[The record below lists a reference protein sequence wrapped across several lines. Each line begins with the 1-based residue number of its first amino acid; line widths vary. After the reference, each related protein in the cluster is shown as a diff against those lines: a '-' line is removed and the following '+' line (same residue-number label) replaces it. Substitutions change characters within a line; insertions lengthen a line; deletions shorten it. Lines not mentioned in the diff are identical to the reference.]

1 VKIEIVK
8 NGDSMRSKNF
18 LTGYRRGAIQLRF
31 LDVVTAVVLTGILLY
46 VASLQ
51 FATYNHAAQP
61 VSTAATVP
69 AK

>member
-1 VKIEIVK
+1 
-8 NGDSMRSKNF
+8 MRSKNF
-18 LTGYRRGAIQLRF
+18 FTGYRRGAIQLRF

-51 FATYNHAAQP
+51 FATYNHAPQP
-61 VSTAATVP
+61 AATTTTP